1 MPDDDEPPECE
12 PILSLDG
19 PGRADVDHPPREAGD
34 PDAWRKHAFQSDFDP
49 GETVYHL
56 FGWADRL
63 VCGTI
68 WVGAILLSILV
79 YGAIGWIFW

>member
-1 MPDDDEPPECE
+1 MPDDEPPEGE
-12 PILSLDG
+12 PPECPPLLSFEDH
-19 PGRADVDHPPREAGD
+19 GRADVDHPPRD
-34 PDAWRKHAFQSDFDP
+34 DWQRHVLQTDFDP
-49 GETVYHL
+49 GETVSHL

-63 VCGTI
+63 ACGAI